1 MIMIFVGCEMFFH
14 RKFKNSF
21 FVLFIHKI
29 EVIFLN

>member
-21 FVLFIHKI
+21 VLFIHKI